1 MQVPAAPNL
10 RSRSS
15 VLATPKKRARQVVR
29 EIRRELEAS
38 APPPAY
44 FLSLTLENV
53 RSFGPSQTLDLSNG
67 RGRPARW
74 TVILGDNGV
83 GKTTLLQSVAM
94 CTVAEYSSPNE
105 SFWYLRAA
113 STGFL
118 LRAARVWNR
127 SNPRP
132 TNRIEIEV
140 FRGAAFGVSDQDSTT
155 IRYFVKREGPMFTS
169 PFLEF
174 GGSAHAADMSTILC
188 CAYGASRRIGSASL
202 SHSDDDDFTA
212 SLFSDDVALLNAEE
226 WLLQAD
232 YAALVESPQQE
243 QARRRREQVV
253 KVLVDLLPDVTEIRF
268 VRPTSSTSKAGIE
281 VHTPYGWVTIG
292 DLSLGYRALIAWV
305 VDLAYRLFERY
316 PDSPNP
322 LAEPAIVLVDEI
334 DLHLHPRWQRT
345 IMAYLTERF
354 PNTQFIVTAHSPL
367 IVQAATDANI
377 VLLRREGDHV
387 VIDND
392 VEAIRGWRIDQVLT
406 SDLFGL
412 ETARPPEYDGLIE
425 ERNRILGKSKLTKK
439 DEQRLRE
446 LDARIG
452 DLPTGETPQ
461 DMEAMDVIR
470 RAAEVLKRER
480 ADLR

>member
-1 MQVPAAPNL
+1 M
-10 RSRSS
+10 
-15 VLATPKKRARQVVR
+15 ATPKKRARQVVR
-29 EIRRELEAS
+29 ETRKELET

-44 FLSLTLENV
+44 FLSLTVENV
-53 RSFGPSQTLDLSNG
+53 RSFGPAQPLALSTDG
-67 RGRPARW
+67 DRPARW

-83 GKTTLLQSVAM
+83 GKTTLLQTLARCRGVPLHDP
-94 CTVAEYSSPNE
+94 EDNSSGSKLWTLEAWPALFFDGVRRSASQESSGYLTARLEVSICFGRGLENSEPMLPTTDLFMSEVVGRVNGQTEWFPNVSLVE
-105 SFWYLRAA
+105 NDLGGLVCY
-113 STGFL
+113 GYG
-118 LRAARVWNR
+118 AARR
-127 SNPRP
+127 MGTTALSETHRL
-132 TNRIEIEV
+132 
-140 FRGAAFGVSDQDSTT
+140 DS
-155 IRYFVKREGPMFTS
+155 
-169 PFLEF
+169 
-174 GGSAHAADMSTILC
+174 
-188 CAYGASRRIGSASL
+188 
-202 SHSDDDDFTA
+202 TA
-212 SLFSDDVALLNAEE
+212 SLFSDNVGLLNAEE

-232 YAALVESPQQE
+232 YAALVESPSQE
-243 QARRRREQVV
+243 QARRRRDDIRQV
-253 KVLVDLLPDVTEIRF
+253 LIDLLPDVSDIQF
-268 VRPTSSTSKAGIE
+268 MRPTSSVMTPRVVVE
-281 VHTPYGWVTIG
+281 TPYGWVRIH

-412 ETARPPEYDGLIE
+412 ETARPPEYDE
-425 ERNRILGKSKLTKK
+425 AMVERNRILGKSRLTKK
-439 DEQRLRE
+439 DEQRLKE
-446 LDARIG
+446 LDAQIG
-452 DLPTGETPQ
+452 HLPTGETPQ

>member
-1 MQVPAAPNL
+1 MEP
-10 RSRSS
+10 
-15 VLATPKKRARQVVR
+15 
-29 EIRRELEAS
+29 
-38 APPPAY
+38 
-44 FLSLTLENV
+44 
-53 RSFGPSQTLDLSNG
+53 LDE
-67 RGRPARW
+67 W
-74 TVILGDNGV
+74 MTEDLGGLV
-83 GKTTLLQSVAM
+83 CYG
-94 CTVAEYSSPNE
+94 
-105 SFWYLRAA
+105 
-113 STGFL
+113 
-118 LRAARVWNR
+118 
-127 SNPRP
+127 
-132 TNRIEIEV
+132 
-140 FRGAAFGVSDQDSTT
+140 
-155 IRYFVKREGPMFTS
+155 
-169 PFLEF
+169 
-174 GGSAHAADMSTILC
+174 
-188 CAYGASRRIGSASL
+188 YGATRRMGTTSL
-202 SHSDDDDFTA
+202 ADALDQENAA
-212 SLFSDDVALLNAEE
+212 SLFYDHVSLLNAEE

-232 YAALVESPQQE
+232 YAALVDSPDQE
-243 QARRRREQVV
+243 QARRRRDQVRD
-253 KVLVDLLPDVTEIRF
+253 VLIDLLPDVSDIRF
-268 VRPTSSTSKAGIE
+268 IRPTSSTSQSGIE
-281 VHTPYGWVTIG
+281 VQTAYGRVTINE
-292 DLSLGYRALIAWV
+292 LSLGYRALIAWV

-412 ETARPPEYDGLIE
+412 ETARPPEYDE
-425 ERNRILGKSKLTKK
+425 AMAERNRILGKSRLTKK
-439 DEQRLRE
+439 DERRLRE

>member
-1 MQVPAAPNL
+1 MVWPTTQNV
-10 RSRSS
+10 SS
-15 VLATPKKRARQVVR
+15 LVC
-29 EIRRELEAS
+29 
-38 APPPAY
+38 Y
-44 FLSLTLENV
+44 
-53 RSFGPSQTLDLSNG
+53 
-67 RGRPARW
+67 
-74 TVILGDNGV
+74 
-83 GKTTLLQSVAM
+83 
-94 CTVAEYSSPNE
+94 
-105 SFWYLRAA
+105 
-113 STGFL
+113 
-118 LRAARVWNR
+118 
-127 SNPRP
+127 
-132 TNRIEIEV
+132 
-140 FRGAAFGVSDQDSTT
+140 
-155 IRYFVKREGPMFTS
+155 
-169 PFLEF
+169 
-174 GGSAHAADMSTILC
+174 
-188 CAYGASRRIGSASL
+188 AYGATRRMGT
-202 SHSDDDDFTA
+202 TA
-212 SLFSDDVALLNAEE
+212 MSETSEHGRTDSLFLDDVALLNAEE

-232 YAALVESPQQE
+232 YAALVDSPSQE
-243 QARRRREQVV
+243 QARRRREQIRGI
-253 KVLVDLLPDVTEIRF
+253 LIELLPDVSDIQF
-268 VRPTSSTSKAGIE
+268 VRPTSSTSKPRVE
-281 VHTPYGWVTIG
+281 VETPYGWVRIQ

-316 PDSPNP
+316 PESPNP

-412 ETARPPEYDGLIE
+412 ETARPPEYDE
-425 ERNRILGKSKLTKK
+425 AMAERNRILGKSRLTKK
-439 DEQRLRE
+439 DEQRLKE